1 MPIRIALHLG
11 LITGLAVFLLAWNYV
26 GTLKTVYLEVNG
38 ITSAHQTRYV
48 QIGDILSE
56 AGVGV
61 GPFDTVEPHLGRIAR
76 SGETIRVTRAVPG
89 TMTDGSASKEL
100 RTTPLEAMRE
110 AQPQSSLPKSTNNSR
125 TLSGGLAGAKPLAP
139 PAASGGAPSRDVRHT
154 LPIYVHNREFVDEV
168 QTPETTIQGALATAG
183 VELRTGD
190 LVYPGLSAP
199 LRAGQHIY
207 LKRATEVRLSSDGQ
221 EHVRYT
227 FAGTVDQLLK
237 EAGVPLLGA
246 DRVEP
251 PGEATVA
258 EGMRITI
265 VRVKE
270 ERAVLD
276 IPLPYATE
284 YVADNTL
291 EYGEQK
297 LLQTGAAGLLQ
308 RQVHVMYENGNVIKR
323 TVEKEWVER
332 PPQPAEIHYG
342 TKIVLRTASTAE
354 GVIEYWRKMRV
365 WATYYTPA
373 SSGKSAGHPAYG
385 ITRLGLEA
393 RKGIISVDPS
403 VIPFYTQLYVPGY
416 GIGIAADTGGAIKGN
431 VIDLAFGDDEEIN
444 WTTAWVDIYF
454 LGPGPDP
461 SEIRPPTS

>member
-1 MPIRIALHLG
+1 M
-11 LITGLAVFLLAWNYV
+11 ITGLAVFLLAWNYV

-48 QIGDILSE
+48 QVGDILSE
-56 AGVGV
+56 AGVGL

-76 SGETIRVTRAVPG
+76 SGETIRVKRAIPG
-89 TMTDGSASKEL
+89 AMTDGSASKEL
-100 RTTPLEAMRE
+100 RTTAPTVRE
-110 AQPQSSLPKSTNNSR
+110 ALGEAPPQTPLLQNSNKKWA
-125 TLSGGLAGAKPLAP
+125 LSGGLAGATPLTP
-139 PAASGGAPSRDVRHT
+139 PAASAGAASQEVRHT

-168 QTPETTIQGALATAG
+168 QTPETTVQGALATAG

-199 LRAGQHIY
+199 IRAGQHIY
-207 LKRATEVRLSSDGQ
+207 LKRATEVQLRSDGQ
-221 EHVRYT
+221 EHTRYT
-227 FAGTVDQLLK
+227 FVGTVDQLLK
-237 EAGVPLLGA
+237 EAGVRLLGP

-251 PGEATVA
+251 SGEATVA
-258 EGMRITI
+258 EGMRITV

-276 IPLPYATE
+276 IPLPYITE

-291 EYGEQK
+291 EFGEQK
-297 LLQTGAAGLLQ
+297 LLQAGAAGLLQ
-308 RQVHVMYENGNVIKR
+308 RQVHVMYENNNVVER

-332 PPQPAEIHYG
+332 APQPAEVHYG

-354 GVIEYWRKMRV
+354 GVIEYWQKMRV

-373 SSGKSAGHPAYG
+373 SSGKSAGHVSYG

-393 RKGIISVDPS
+393 KKGVISVDPS

-416 GIGIAADTGGAIKGN
+416 GVGVAADTGGAIRGN

-444 WTTAWVDIYF
+444 WTTGWIDIYF